1 MIPPLADVRDAR
13 RVRWLILAVPAAIYF
28 VSYFHRIAP
37 AVVAADLMRTFAV
50 TAAAL
55 GTLAAIYPYV
65 FVVMALVAGS
75 LVDTLG
81 PRRTLALGALAM
93 GAGAVVFGLAPVF
106 GVAVAGRLAVGLGA
120 SVVLIAFLALAAE
133 WFRPDEFAT
142 VSGVSQ
148 TIGNLGGLV
157 AASPLAVLVEAIGW
171 RQSFIV
177 IGVVTCLLGLGAFLA
192 VRDRPEALGLPRVAA
207 GARPR
212 TPGLREVLRG
222 IPAVIGNARTW
233 PPILA
238 AGGIYATLIT
248 FQGLWGVPYLVQVYG
263 LSRVHA
269 AALVSAIAVGIVTG
283 APLAGWIS
291 DHWLGAR
298 RLPFVVS
305 AALYAA
311 CWLPLVIPAWR
322 PPVAL
327 LVPFFFVMGL
337 TSCGLILV
345 WACVREVN
353 DPARVG
359 IVVGFCN
366 MPIFLLFAL
375 LQWFSGLILDA
386 GWTGSVVDG
395 VRLYPLPAWTAAFGV
410 CLALALL
417 AVGAALAIT
426 ETRCR
431 NVWVERAR
439 GV

>member
-1 MIPPLADVRDAR
+1 MTRPLADVRRAR

-28 VSYFHRIAP
+28 VSYFHRVAP
-37 AVVAADLMRTFAV
+37 AVVASDLMRAFAV

-81 PRRTLALGALAM
+81 PRRTLALGGAAM

-133 WFRPDEFAT
+133 WFRADEFAT
-142 VSGVSQ
+142 VSGLSQ

-157 AASPLAVLVEAIGW
+157 AASPLALLVEAIGW
-171 RQSFIV
+171 RRSFVV
-177 IGVVTCLLGLGAFLA
+177 IGALTCLLGFLALFA
-192 VRDRPEALGLPRVAA
+192 VRDRPEALRLS
-207 GARPR
+207 RPR
-212 TPGLREVLRG
+212 APGLGEVLRG
-222 IPAVIGNARTW
+222 IPAVVRNARTW
-233 PPILA
+233 PPIIA
-238 AGGIYATLIT
+238 AGGVYATLIT

-263 LSRVHA
+263 LSRVRA
-269 AALVSAIAVGIVTG
+269 AALVSAIAVGVVAG

-291 DHWLGAR
+291 DRWLGAR

-305 AALYAA
+305 ATLYAV

-322 PPVAL
+322 PPIEL
-327 LVPFFFVMGL
+327 LAPFFFVMGL
-337 TSCGLILV
+337 TSCGLVLV
-345 WACVREVN
+345 WSCVREVN
-353 DPARVG
+353 DPSRVG

-375 LQWFSGLILDA
+375 LQWFTGVILDA
-386 GWTGSVVDG
+386 GWTGSLVDG
-395 VRLYPLPAWTAAFGV
+395 MRLYPLSAWTAAFGA
-410 CLALALL
+410 CLAI
-417 AVGAALAIT
+417 AVVAVVSATRIT
-426 ETRCR
+426 ETGCR
-431 NVWVERAR
+431 NVWVRRAEAAPL
-439 GV
+439 